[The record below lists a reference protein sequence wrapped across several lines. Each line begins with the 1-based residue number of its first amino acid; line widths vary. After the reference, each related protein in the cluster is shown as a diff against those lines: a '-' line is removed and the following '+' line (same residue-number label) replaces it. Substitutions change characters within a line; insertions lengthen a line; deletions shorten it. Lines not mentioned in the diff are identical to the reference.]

1 MLQDP
6 GKDDHDGDLELTHP
20 GLDDHADV
28 DDCLPLDDR
37 REQVGYELY
46 DWEPE
51 ELDELDDTLHEMGLP
66 HEWVSEGYEVVVHVE
81 DEAQVD
87 ALLPGIRY
95 PDELPAEEDDGDD
108 TDIEV
113 LSALFVAAD
122 RMQSNPTGDGVN
134 DFLDAAERIGERP
147 PYGVSDEQWSAVLD
161 SVDELIDLFHA
172 AGPPEQI
179 TILAG
184 ELRRRLRPLV

>member
-1 MLQDP
+1 MRQDP
-6 GKDDHDGDLELTHP
+6 GKDDHDGDLELSHP
-20 GLDDHADV
+20 GLDDEADG
-28 DDCLPLDDR
+28 DDCPPLDDS

-51 ELDELDDTLHEMGLP
+51 ELDELDDTLHEVGLP
-66 HEWVSEGYEVVVHVE
+66 HEWVSEGYEVVVHAA

-147 PYGVSDEQWSAVLD
+147 PYGVSDQQWSPVVDA
-161 SVDELIDLFHA
+161 VDELIDLFHA

-179 TILAG
+179 VAFAG
-184 ELRRRLRPLV
+184 ELRRRLRPLI